1 MQKML
6 GLMRKAIT
14 EFDLIEDGDHIAVGV
29 SGGKD
34 SMVLLNG
41 LHLLR
46 RFIGIDY
53 DITAVSIDLQFQG
66 IKTDF
71 ETVQTFCKDLAIPF
85 VLKNTQIGEVV
96 FSLRKEEH
104 PCSLCARMRRGALH
118 DLAKEN
124 GCNKVALGHHFDDAI
139 ETFMMNLF
147 IEGRIGCFSP
157 RSYLSRKD
165 LTVIRPMALA
175 PEKEI
180 IRAANRAGLPI
191 VKNPCPVDG
200 ATARQKMKN
209 LLNTLEESNQ
219 GVKQRIFGAM
229 RRAGVDGWQFR
240 V

>member
-71 ETVQTFCKDLAIPF
+71 ETLQTFCKDLAIPF